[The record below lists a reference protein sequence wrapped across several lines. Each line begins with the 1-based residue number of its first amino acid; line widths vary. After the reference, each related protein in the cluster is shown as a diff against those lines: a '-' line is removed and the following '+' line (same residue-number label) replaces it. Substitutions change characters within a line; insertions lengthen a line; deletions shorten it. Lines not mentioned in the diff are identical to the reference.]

1 MSSGI
6 LLSVILAVIALV
18 LGLLIG
24 NWLQKRSHERTL
36 DQAHDSAA
44 GIIESAKKEA
54 ETLKK
59 EKIVSAREKA
69 HQYQTQV
76 EAELKDR
83 RS

>member
-24 NWLQKRSHERTL
+24 NWLQKRSHAHTL

-44 GIIESAKKEA
+44 GIIENAKKEA

-59 EKIVSAREKA
+59 RTIGLG
-69 HQYQTQV
+69 T
-76 EAELKDR
+76 
-83 RS
+83 